1 MEDKSLNRAKG
12 IIGENE
18 AEVFLQSKGF
28 KIIEKNWSMGK
39 LEVDLIGTIGKYIV
53 FVEVKKRY
61 SRAFREPWEAVNR
74 KKQRNIILAANIYLK
89 KSHSDLEPRFD
100 IVSIVQDGQK
110 IEIEHIEQAFWPMA

>member
-12 IIGENE
+12 IVGENE
-18 AEVFLQSKGF
+18 AEVFLQSKGL
-28 KIIEKNWSMGK
+28 KIIEKNWSIGK

-53 FVEVKKRY
+53 FVEVKKRH
-61 SRAFREPWEAVNR
+61 SKAFREPWEAVNR

-89 KSHSDLEPRFD
+89 KSQTDLEPRFD

>member
-1 MEDKSLNRAKG
+1 MNRAKG
-12 IIGENE
+12 IVGENE
-18 AEVFLQSKGF
+18 ADVFLQSKGF

-53 FVEVKKRY
+53 FVEVKKRH
-61 SRAFREPWEAVNR
+61 SKAFREPWEAVNR

-110 IEIEHIEQAFWPMA
+110 IEIEHIEQAFA

>member
-18 AEVFLQSKGF
+18 ADVFLQSKGF

-53 FVEVKKRY
+53 FVEVKKRH
-61 SRAFREPWEAVNR
+61 SKAFREPWEAVNR

>member
-12 IIGENE
+12 IVGENE
-18 AEVFLQSKGF
+18 ADVFLQSKGF

-61 SRAFREPWEAVNR
+61 SKAFREPWEAVNR

-89 KSHSDLEPRFD
+89 KSQTDLEPRFD

>member
-12 IIGENE
+12 IAGENE
-18 AEVFLQSKGF
+18 ADVFLQSKGY
-28 KIIEKNWSMGK
+28 KIIEKNWSIGK
-39 LEVDLIGTIGKYIV
+39 LEVDLIGTIGKHIV

-61 SRAFREPWEAVNR
+61 SKAFREPWEAVNR

-89 KSHSDLEPRFD
+89 KSHTDLEPRFD

>member
-18 AEVFLQSKGF
+18 ADVFLQSKGF

-53 FVEVKKRY
+53 FVEVKKRH
-61 SRAFREPWEAVNR
+61 SKAFREPWEAVNR

-89 KSHSDLEPRFD
+89 KSQTDLEPRFD

>member
-12 IIGENE
+12 IAGENE
-18 AEVFLQSKGF
+18 AEVFLQSKGY
-28 KIIEKNWSMGK
+28 KIIEKNWSIGK
-39 LEVDLIGTIGKYIV
+39 LEVDLIGTIGKHIV
-53 FVEVKKRY
+53 FIEVKKRY
-61 SRAFREPWEAVNR
+61 SKAFREPWEAVNR

-89 KSHSDLEPRFD
+89 KSHTDLEPRFD

>member
-12 IIGENE
+12 IVGENE

-53 FVEVKKRY
+53 FVEVKKRH
-61 SRAFREPWEAVNR
+61 SKAFREPWEAVNR

-89 KSHSDLEPRFD
+89 KSQTDLEPRFD

>member
-12 IIGENE
+12 IVGENE

-39 LEVDLIGTIGKYIV
+39 LEVDLIATFGKYIV
-53 FVEVKKRY
+53 FAEVKKRH
-61 SRAFREPWEAVNR
+61 SKAFREPWEAVNR
-74 KKQRNIILAANIYLK
+74 KKQRNIILAANLYLK
-89 KSHSDLEPRFD
+89 KSQTSLEPRFD

>member
-12 IIGENE
+12 IVGENE
-18 AEVFLQSKGF
+18 ADVFLQSKGF

-53 FVEVKKRY
+53 FVEVKKRH
-61 SRAFREPWEAVNR
+61 SKAFREPWEAVNR

-89 KSHSDLEPRFD
+89 KSHLDLEPRFD

>member
-12 IIGENE
+12 IVGENE
-18 AEVFLQSKGF
+18 ADVFLQSKGF

-53 FVEVKKRY
+53 FVEVKKRH
-61 SRAFREPWEAVNR
+61 SKASREPWEAVNR

>member
-12 IIGENE
+12 IAGENE
-18 AEVFLQSKGF
+18 ADVFLQSKGF

-39 LEVDLIGTIGKYIV
+39 LEVDLIGTVGKHIV
-53 FVEVKKRY
+53 FIEVKKRY
-61 SRAFREPWEAVNR
+61 SKAFREPWEAVNR

-89 KSHSDLEPRFD
+89 KSHTDLEPRFD

>member
-12 IIGENE
+12 IVGENE
-18 AEVFLQSKGF
+18 ADVFLQSKGF

-53 FVEVKKRY
+53 FVEVKKRH
-61 SRAFREPWEAVNR
+61 SKAFREPWEAVNR

-89 KSHSDLEPRFD
+89 KSQTDLEPRFD

>member
-12 IIGENE
+12 IVGENE

-53 FVEVKKRY
+53 FVEVKKRH
-61 SRAFREPWEAVNR
+61 SKAFREPWEAVNR

>member
-12 IIGENE
+12 IAGENE
-18 AEVFLQSKGF
+18 ADVFLQSKGF

-39 LEVDLIGTIGKYIV
+39 LEVDLIGTIGKHIV
-53 FVEVKKRY
+53 FIEVKKRY
-61 SRAFREPWEAVNR
+61 SKAFREPWEAVNR

-89 KSHSDLEPRFD
+89 KSHTDLEPRFD

-110 IEIEHIEQAFWPMA
+110 IESEHIEQAFWPMA

>member
-1 MEDKSLNRAKG
+1 LNRAKG
-12 IIGENE
+12 IAGENE
-18 AEVFLQSKGF
+18 ADVFLQSKGF

-39 LEVDLIGTIGKYIV
+39 LEVDLIGTVGKHIV
-53 FVEVKKRY
+53 FIEVKKRY
-61 SRAFREPWEAVNR
+61 SKAFREPWEAVNR

-89 KSHSDLEPRFD
+89 KSHTDLEPRFD

>member
-18 AEVFLQSKGF
+18 AEVFLKSKGF

>member
-1 MEDKSLNRAKG
+1 MAEHNDLGQQGEKLAVAYLDAKG
-12 IIGENE
+12 YTILATNWRSGRNE
-18 AEVFLQSKGF
+18 LDIVAQHND
-28 KIIEKNWSMGK
+28 I
-39 LEVDLIGTIGKYIV
+39 IV
-53 FVEVKKRY
+53 FVEVKKRH
-61 SRAFREPWEAVNR
+61 SKAFREPWEAVNR

>member
-18 AEVFLQSKGF
+18 ADVFLQSKGF

-53 FVEVKKRY
+53 FVEVKK
-61 SRAFREPWEAVNR
+61 
-74 KKQRNIILAANIYLK
+74 
-89 KSHSDLEPRFD
+89 D
-100 IVSIVQDGQK
+100 IVKRFVSLGRR
-110 IEIEHIEQAFWPMA
+110 

>member
-12 IIGENE
+12 IVGENE

-61 SRAFREPWEAVNR
+61 SKAFREPWEAVNR

>member
-12 IIGENE
+12 IVGENE

-39 LEVDLIGTIGKYIV
+39 LEVDLIGTFGKYIV
-53 FVEVKKRY
+53 FVEVKKRH
-61 SRAFREPWEAVNR
+61 SKAFREPWEAVNR

-89 KSHSDLEPRFD
+89 KSQTSLEPRFD

>member
-18 AEVFLQSKGF
+18 ADVFLQSKGF

-61 SRAFREPWEAVNR
+61 SKAFREPWEAVNR

>member
-1 MEDKSLNRAKG
+1 MEDKTLNRAKG
-12 IIGENE
+12 IVGENE
-18 AEVFLQSKGF
+18 ADVFLQSKGF

-53 FVEVKKRY
+53 FVEVKKRH
-61 SRAFREPWEAVNR
+61 SKAFREPWEAVNR

>member
-18 AEVFLQSKGF
+18 ADVFLQSKGF

-61 SRAFREPWEAVNR
+61 SKAFREPWEAVNR

-89 KSHSDLEPRFD
+89 KSQTDLEPRFD

>member
-12 IIGENE
+12 IAGENE
-18 AEVFLQSKGF
+18 ADVFLQSKGF

-39 LEVDLIGTIGKYIV
+39 LEVDLIGTIGKHIV
-53 FVEVKKRY
+53 FIEVKKRY
-61 SRAFREPWEAVNR
+61 SKAFREPWEAVNR

-89 KSHSDLEPRFD
+89 KSHTDLEPRFD

>member
-61 SRAFREPWEAVNR
+61 SKAFREPWEAVNR

>member
-39 LEVDLIGTIGKYIV
+39 LEVDLIGTIEKYIV

-61 SRAFREPWEAVNR
+61 SKAFREPWEAVNR

>member
-12 IIGENE
+12 IAGENE
-18 AEVFLQSKGF
+18 ADVFLQSKGF
-28 KIIEKNWSMGK
+28 KIIERNWSMGK
-39 LEVDLIGTIGKYIV
+39 LEVDLIGTVGKHIV
-53 FVEVKKRY
+53 FIEVKKRY
-61 SRAFREPWEAVNR
+61 SKAFREPWEAVNR

-89 KSHSDLEPRFD
+89 KSHTDLEPRFD

>member
-12 IIGENE
+12 IVGENE

-61 SRAFREPWEAVNR
+61 SKAFREPWEAVNR

-89 KSHSDLEPRFD
+89 KSQTDLEPRFD

>member
-18 AEVFLQSKGF
+18 ADVFLQSKGF

-39 LEVDLIGTIGKYIV
+39 LEVDLIGTIGKHVV

-61 SRAFREPWEAVNR
+61 SKAFREPWEAVNR

-89 KSHSDLEPRFD
+89 KSQTDLEPRFD

>member
-12 IIGENE
+12 IVGENE
-18 AEVFLQSKGF
+18 ADVFLQSKGL

-53 FVEVKKRY
+53 FVEVKKRH
-61 SRAFREPWEAVNR
+61 SKAFREPWEAVNR
-74 KKQRNIILAANIYLK
+74 KKQRNIILAANIYLQ
-89 KSHSDLEPRFD
+89 KSQTDLEPRFD

>member
-53 FVEVKKRY
+53 FVEVKKRH
-61 SRAFREPWEAVNR
+61 SKAFREPWEAVNR

>member
-12 IIGENE
+12 IVGENE
-18 AEVFLQSKGF
+18 ADVFLQSKGF

-53 FVEVKKRY
+53 FVEVKKRH
-61 SRAFREPWEAVNR
+61 SKAFREPWEAVNR